1 VINLALWL
9 LLLAVGGAA
18 TTVSA
23 ACSASDVPSDAP
35 AALVFSGGGAKGAW
49 EAGVAAALI
58 ERGVPVRAAA
68 GSSSGALNA
77 VMVADGRIDRLEAL
91 WRSLTRERVYSLR
104 PSVFFAGLLPGWL
117 TALTL
122 SHTTSLLDPAP
133 LRELLAEAI
142 DLERVRAS
150 PLRLV
155 VVTTDLA
162 RREARLFDNQTI
174 THDVLLATVAVP
186 GLFPPVEVDGAPL
199 VDGGLVARA
208 PILEALATGVPVQ
221 RAIVTLS
228 YAPADRPRPSRRL
241 REVFEDAFETLMV
254 HQIRRD
260 AELGRLRHRVDVQ
273 VIEPSAPLLLRPL
286 DFESGD
292 LSEALARGRA
302 DGVRCLDAWSGRR

>member
-1 VINLALWL
+1 
-9 LLLAVGGAA
+9 
-18 TTVSA
+18 
-23 ACSASDVPSDAP
+23 
-35 AALVFSGGGAKGAW
+35 
-49 EAGVAAALI
+49 
-58 ERGVPVRAAA
+58 
-68 GSSSGALNA
+68 
-77 VMVADGRIDRLEAL
+77 M
-91 WRSLTRERVYSLR
+91 YSLR

-174 THDVLLATVAVP
+174 THDALLATVAVP

-260 AELGRLRHRVDVQ
+260 AELGRLRHRIDVQ
-273 VIEPSAPLLLRPL
+273 VIEPSAPLMLRPL

>member
-1 VINLALWL
+1 M
-9 LLLAVGGAA
+9 
-18 TTVSA
+18 
-23 ACSASDVPSDAP
+23 
-35 AALVFSGGGAKGAW
+35 FSGGGARGAW

-174 THDVLLATVAVP
+174 THDALLATVAVP
-186 GLFPPVEVDGAPL
+186 GLFPPVEVDGAPRWKGTTPADDDFADPPPL
-199 VDGGLVARA
+199 GCTMTWLAVMVVPFVVPSTRTLSPSVT
-208 PILEALATGVPVQ
+208 ALAELELVPFWYVVEDVLST
-221 RAIVTLS
+221 VT
-228 YAPADRPRPSRRL
+228 
-241 REVFEDAFETLMV
+241 F
-254 HQIRRD
+254 
-260 AELGRLRHRVDVQ
+260 
-273 VIEPSAPLLLRPL
+273 
-286 DFESGD
+286 
-292 LSEALARGRA
+292 
-302 DGVRCLDAWSGRR
+302 

>member
-1 VINLALWL
+1 MLHSRTSVINLAIL
-9 LLLAVGGAA
+9 LLLAVAGAA
-18 TTVSA
+18 TTASA
-23 ACSASDVPSDAP
+23 ACMSGEVPADAP
-35 AALVFSGGGAKGAW
+35 AALVFSGGGARGAW

-174 THDVLLATVAVP
+174 THDALLATVAVP

-260 AELGRLRHRVDVQ
+260 AELGRLRPRGLGAR
-273 VIEPSAPLLLRPL
+273 PAPGRPR
-286 DFESGD
+286 
-292 LSEALARGRA
+292 RGA
-302 DGVRCLDAWSGRR
+302 GW

>member
-1 VINLALWL
+1 
-9 LLLAVGGAA
+9 
-18 TTVSA
+18 
-23 ACSASDVPSDAP
+23 
-35 AALVFSGGGAKGAW
+35 
-49 EAGVAAALI
+49 
-58 ERGVPVRAAA
+58 
-68 GSSSGALNA
+68 
-77 VMVADGRIDRLEAL
+77 
-91 WRSLTRERVYSLR
+91 
-104 PSVFFAGLLPGWL
+104 
-117 TALTL
+117 TL

-174 THDVLLATVAVP
+174 THDALLATVAVP

-260 AELGRLRHRVDVQ
+260 AELGRLRHRIDVQ

-292 LSEALARGRA
+292 LSEALACGLGGWLLVRHLVAHDAALAGDLARLLLTRSLPASLFVPAAVA
-302 DGVRCLDAWSGRR
+302 DPALYARTMNDIAAADDVVRVVLYDAQARVLWSDDTALIGRRFAHDNELRGALGGEIEAKIIRPGKEEHEGLRSFTRIEEIYLPVRYARDGP